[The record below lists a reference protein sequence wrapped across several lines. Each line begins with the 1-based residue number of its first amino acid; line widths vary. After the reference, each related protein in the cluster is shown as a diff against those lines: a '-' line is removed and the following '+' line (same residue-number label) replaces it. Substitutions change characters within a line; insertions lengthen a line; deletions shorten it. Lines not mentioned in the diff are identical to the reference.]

1 MLLDIFLNIWATPGK
16 YYQSDSSNSFDS
28 RPLSDL
34 CGLGGEMVEEPDSL
48 LWDLSSVPAY
58 LGSGQM
64 VVYSADSAGYGGRMV
79 CPYPQQKSC
88 GWTAGNYPVLC
99 EDRRVCGGHLCET
112 TVALADGLG
121 SLRILCFSA
130 DENYISEN
138 LRQFEV
144 GKRSAEGGDLSV
156 SQMFLLIDYVC
167 WRKKSRHLSKT

>member
-1 MLLDIFLNIWATPGK
+1 MGNTGK

-64 VVYSADSAGYGGRMV
+64 VVYSADSAGYGGRTV
-79 CPYPQQKSC
+79 CSYPQQKSC

-156 SQMFLLIDYVC
+156 SPDVP
-167 WRKKSRHLSKT
+167 SD